1 MLNLQKHLSSAGLAL
16 SAKCSV
22 TLSEARLFNDSV
34 MCTLASNQPNTIRP
48 MTFDLNPMMDKP
60 DFLLSPFGHTLVRCL

>member
-1 MLNLQKHLSSAGLAL
+1 MHVGLLSCGGTCDLRATSLKIG
-16 SAKCSV
+16 K
-22 TLSEARLFNDSV
+22 
-34 MCTLASNQPNTIRP
+34 ASNQPNTIRP